1 MRSAVSKPSM
11 SGMRTSIRI
20 TEKSWRS
27 SQRSASCPDAAVIVL
42 RPGPESKASMAR
54 SVLGSSSTI
63 SMLAVGSVFIADP
76 GHSLLAK
83 EPDAQQAEQ
92 LVRVDGF
99 GDIIRSAGVETFL
112 AIAFHRFGR
121 QGEDRQESMAR
132 VA

>member
-27 SQRSASCPDAAVIVL
+27 SQRNASCPDAAVTVL

-54 SVLGSSSTI
+54 SVLESSSTI
-63 SMLAVGSVFIADP
+63 SMLAVGSVFIIDTAY
-76 GHSLLAK
+76 SLLAK
-83 EPDAQQAEQ
+83 QPDAQQAEPF
-92 LVRVDGF
+92 VGIDGF

-121 QGEDRQESMAR
+121 QSEDR
-132 VA
+132 